1 MAGASAGTQRVTFVN
16 ANWSPGRPDDE
27 AFELM
32 VVTED
37 EQRHAVRVPT
47 AQVGPLVAITQGA
60 GVVLLWDPED
70 DTLVAANL
78 VGEWVPPTWSASDR
92 PTSPGLPDPDA

>member
-1 MAGASAGTQRVTFVN
+1 MTGASAGTQRVTFVN
-16 ANWSPGRPDDE
+16 ANWSPGRPDGE

-37 EQRHAVRVPT
+37 EQRHALP
-47 AQVGPLVAITQGA
+47 VGAGQMAALVALTQAA

-70 DTLVAANL
+70 STLVAANL
-78 VGEWVPPTWSASDR
+78 LGEWVPTTWSAS
-92 PTSPGLPDPDA
+92 TAG